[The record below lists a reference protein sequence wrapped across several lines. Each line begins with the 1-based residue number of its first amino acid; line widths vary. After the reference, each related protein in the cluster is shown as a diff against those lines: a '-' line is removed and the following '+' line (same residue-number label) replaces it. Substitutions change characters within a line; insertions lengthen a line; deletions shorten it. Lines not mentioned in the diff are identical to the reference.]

1 MTGEWLVLT
10 CLVGVLALAVG
21 LRLGRR
27 AARGGTWPPAASGAR
42 DAGDGRDRPEGRD
55 GTGAGGDGAGVGG
68 GELLDLLRAG
78 AVVAEPSGVVVR
90 ANPAAADLGLVRED
104 RLVHAELERLVRDA
118 AHDHALREADVEVL
132 RSPFGATPALLRVR
146 AAPLATGRVLL
157 VAEDRTATR
166 RAEEIRRDFVVN
178 VSHELKTPVGALS
191 LLAETVEDAAD
202 DPGAVRRF
210 AAAMQREAHRLST
223 LVQDVI
229 ELSRLQDTGAVGA
242 AAQVAVPDVVREAV
256 DRARVT
262 AEGRDISIDVGPVP
276 DVSVMGDRDM
286 LVTAVRNLLDN
297 AIGYSEP
304 GTRVAV
310 GTTSR
315 PRRGVVEIA
324 VVDQGIGIPPEA
336 LPRLFERFY
345 RVDPARSRDTGGT
358 GLGLSI
364 VKHVAADHGGEVT
377 VWSQPGQGSTFTLRL
392 PVAPDARL
400 SSAPD
405 DGDARHGRYTARRRP
420 LPTAPVTPVV
430 PTAPA
435 GRTAPDAPPDT
446 PEGAAR

>member
-1 MTGEWLVLT
+1 MPLVAVLGA
-10 CLVGVLALAVG
+10 LVVVAVLGFLA
-21 LRLGRR
+21 GRR
-27 AARGGTWPPAASGAR
+27 AGDDVAVPEPVAPAP
-42 DAGDGRDRPEGRD
+42 AGPADVESHL
-55 GTGAGGDGAGVGG
+55 AG

-78 AVVAEPSGVVVR
+78 AVVADPSGAVLR
-90 ANPAAADLGLVRED
+90 ANPAAHDLGLLREG
-104 RLVHAELERLVRDA
+104 RFVHAPVERLVRA
-118 AHDHALREADVEVL
+118 AADDGVLRQTDLEVP
-132 RSPFGATPALLRVR
+132 RSPFGAMTTSLEVR
-146 AAPLATGRVLL
+146 AAPLGTGRVLL
-157 VAEDRTATR
+157 VAEDRTAAR

-191 LLAETVEDAAD
+191 LLAETVEGAAD
-202 DPGAVRRF
+202 DPDAVRRF
-210 AAAMQREAHRLST
+210 AASMQREAHRLST

-229 ELSRLQDTGAVGA
+229 ELSRLQDTGGATGA
-242 AAQVAVPDVVREAV
+242 ADQVQVPEVVREAA

-276 DVSVMGDRDM
+276 EVSVLGDREM

-297 AIGYSEP
+297 GIRYSDP

-324 VVDQGIGIPPEA
+324 VVDQGVGIAPEA

-345 RVDPARSRDTGGT
+345 RVDPARSRETGGT

-400 SSAPD
+400 SNAPD
-405 DGDARHGRYTARRRP
+405 DGDARHGRFTARRRP
-420 LPTAPVTPVV
+420 LGPHPT
-430 PTAPA
+430 
-435 GRTAPDAPPDT
+435 
-446 PEGAAR
+446 EGATR